1 MTDWQLPLDVSASNT
16 SCSCLERRYRWDV
29 RFSFVSYFLSI
40 WTFYKLT
47 VNFVEDGI
55 SGSSKDTMRSF

>member
-16 SCSCLERRYRWDV
+16 SCNCLERRYRWDV

-47 VNFVEDGI
+47 EFC
-55 SGSSKDTMRSF
+55 